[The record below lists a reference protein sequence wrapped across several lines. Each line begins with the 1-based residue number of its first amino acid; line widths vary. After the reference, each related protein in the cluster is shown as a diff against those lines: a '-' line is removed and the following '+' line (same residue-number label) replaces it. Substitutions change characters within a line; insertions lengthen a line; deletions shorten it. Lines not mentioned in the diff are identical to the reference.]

1 MEPEDLPWPG
11 ELEEEE
17 EEEDEDG
24 EVLKNEL
31 GAATEGAEE
40 ARTSEETTGMEEFN
54 EAEPEVDLDFNCES
68 QPLESTDEEEDEM
81 AKAWL
86 EAQPVQATRLVP
98 PPPPPRHLYPALLKH
113 QDQAKGA
120 ESWHCLPQER
130 DSSKTVDTY
139 QTGTSRREGTEEIQ
153 FSLEEGELAQSQ
165 LPVKEL
171 FCSPLQMIQ
180 DNFAAPDLPLL
191 TYLTQD
197 KELEPDSLFQQNE
210 LEFTP
215 LRGISDKS
223 EDTEWLSRPSE
234 VSEALIQATSE
245 TSSDLFNSCLSISQ
259 HPLTGSITFGSQRSL
274 FLSEQENNGGIA
286 PPNARDELKSPND
299 SDHYDALYSYMS
311 WQTEKDTQQPE
322 DNLAEK
328 DLVSTSALSDVSD
341 ESIAAKRKDSFDASC
356 SRVQYWGLE
365 ALQHTETCLASEDQA
380 SFPFEITPPPNKM
393 SYSFLRSMLERR
405 KASLTSVHH
414 LENVCLR
421 ASAKDEMSQKNDVL
435 EGYERNEDMQKELSQ
450 FFKQKESRNSL
461 AFSQVHVKSPE
472 IKYTGMVTIRDSHEQ
487 VSEANILSRRLH
499 TSELEG
505 SSGPL
510 RTVKSNLGDTSEQRY
525 FQEERN
531 QNAASTFGEKNVG
544 ATENVAFEAVIASI
558 EPSKQESPI
567 NEIQTDNRKP
577 LADDSQERESPKPD
591 LSQLNCNDENSFID
605 KLKRPKFQSTPG
617 VFESAASKLFLH
629 KEDDASSLYGHP
641 NLSPPNALQ
650 DMLSKPISVI
660 PELKLSTLNENA
672 YSQAVGLEQT
682 QSALFQCALNNLNL
696 TEKVGPSKIIFAM
709 KLSTSDSWVL
719 QDLKLQTFEEVAD
732 SSDFNLESLQGKAES
747 AVFTLCGDAEYSS
760 LYGNPGVYNERIAEL
775 QREVDRSNL
784 AISEPFPSQEP
795 SSESECHSSN
805 LRMLRVSPDTL
816 PTTLTRS
823 TGDISKG
830 SKATHSKLKSDIT
843 DTRGDSDIGTHL
855 SLPLEDFTRFAQ
867 VVPEGS
873 LSEEALKGSVHLGL
887 ATQST
892 GVSPVSSSSYSQRE
906 NPSLSYQ
913 EGLPDGYE
921 FGQELTV
928 SAFPGQADQKNGFS
942 VVTPT
947 LYSQR
952 EKPGI
957 FYQQA
962 RTGGYLPEETPEAPA
977 APRLGDQKSS
987 FPTVTSSYLQSDKPG
1002 VFYEQAL
1009 TSSHLPEDIIISSA
1023 APRLGDQKSSFPTV
1037 TSSYLQSVKPG
1048 VSYEQA
1054 LTRGHLPE
1062 ETVKSPAAPRLGD
1075 QKSSFPTV
1083 TSYLQSDKPGVSY
1096 EQALTSSHLPEDI
1109 RSSAVPRLGDQ
1120 KSSFPTVTSSYLQSD
1135 KPGVSY
1141 EQALTR
1147 GHLPEE
1153 TIKSS
1158 AAPRLGDQKSS
1169 FPTVTSYLQSD
1180 KPGVFYEQALT
1191 SSHLPEDIRSS
1202 AAPRLG
1208 DQKSSFPT
1216 VTSSYLQSD
1225 KPGVSY
1231 EQALTRGHLPEETL
1245 KSSAAPRLG
1254 DQKSSFPTVTS
1265 SYLQSDKP
1273 GVSYEQSLTS
1283 SRLPEDTVK
1292 SSAAPRLGDQKSSFP
1307 TVTSYLKSD
1316 KPGVNEQSLTSSHL
1330 PEKTI
1335 KSSAAPRL
1343 GDQKSSFPTV
1353 TSYLQSDKPGV
1364 SYEQSLTRGHL
1375 PEDTVKSSAAPR
1387 LGDQKSSFP
1396 TVISYL
1402 QSDKPSVYYEQ
1413 ALTSRHLPEE
1423 TIKSSAAPRLGD
1435 QKSSFPTVTSS
1446 YLQSVKPSVSYEQAL
1461 TRGHLPEETI
1471 KSPAA
1476 PRLGDQKSS
1485 FPTVTSYLQSDKPGV
1500 SYEQALTRGH
1510 LPEETVKSSA
1520 APRLGDQKSSFPTV
1534 TSSYLQSDKPGVS
1547 YEQAL
1552 TRGHLPEETV
1562 KSSAAPRLGDQK
1574 SSFPTVTSS
1583 YLQSDK
1589 PGVFYEQAL
1598 TSSHLPEDTVKS
1610 SAAPRLGDQKSS
1622 FPTVTSSYLQSDKP
1636 GVFYEQ
1642 SLTSSHLPEETIKS
1656 SAAPRLGDQKSSFP
1670 TITSYLQSD
1679 KPGVSYEQSLTS
1691 SRLPEDTIKSS
1702 AAPRLGD
1709 QKSSFPTVT
1718 SYLQSDK
1725 PSVSYEQA
1733 LTRGHLPEETIKSP
1747 AAPRLG
1753 DQKSSFPTVT
1763 SYLKSD
1769 KPGVSDE
1776 QALTSSHLPEDI
1788 IKSSS
1793 ALRQTDQK
1801 FDVPA
1806 SASTGTY
1813 TDFYQQELPQNHLS
1827 EESTQGLALPVS
1839 PVQNIGITA
1848 LPSTSHPQGEKP
1860 HTFYHQAL
1868 PESYLSHQ
1876 AFKTSKSPDE
1886 LSGMSALTSASYS
1899 YKERP
1904 SISHMQKFPDSHLTE
1919 ETHKVLGTTGSVDLK
1934 TVTQTVSSTSGSSKE
1949 TPSILYQQ
1957 ALPGGLLPGESLK
1970 VSAAPRPPDQ
1980 STGAST
1986 VSPSSYPS
1994 TEESIIFYQPGL
2006 PGNPLS
2012 TESFKVA
2019 GISAPTEQRTG
2030 TPAGPSGPYPVGE
2043 KPIIFYQQAL
2053 PEEILQASAVPG
2065 SSAQNTTTSAIS
2077 SSSYPSGQ
2085 EPLIFYQPGL
2095 LDSPLTAEKLKVAA
2109 VSGSAKQKTGISTR
2123 PSSSLA
2129 VGVREKS
2136 IIFYQ
2141 QALSDGHLP
2150 TEASAGPAD
2159 LKSGEPSV
2167 HSTSYSFREKPIIIY
2182 RQSASQLTKEGH
2194 KASVASGP
2202 TDEKSGPPVIIS
2214 FPYSN
2219 PEYEKVLNASS
2230 HQELPYTHLTENTK
2244 KGSVVSGPNDQ
2255 KTGILTPPSTS
2266 HLSREK
2272 PTISYQQEVPDLSE
2286 KALKVL
2292 GGVGPTAQK
2301 TETPSVP
2308 LLRERPSVSYQQ
2320 DLPDLTEEAL
2330 QILGVPGVVPSVSYS
2345 HDEMPLISYQQEL
2358 ADLTEISLKAAGS
2371 GSTDQ
2376 MTGSQV
2382 VFHSSRE
2389 KLSGFH
2395 QQELPNTGR
2404 AAVGAFVH
2412 PGPAVQKAEKPT
2424 EPLSY
2429 YPQTEANALSPQEF
2443 LASHLTEEAGKASA
2457 GSVHSAQTP
2466 GAPTGPSSSYVHREK
2481 FIDFYPKAS
2490 LDHNL
2495 TENSLKA
2502 STVLELSDQNRRP
2515 SISFGSYSHKDI
2527 SVADPQ
2533 DQNTVSPT
2541 VTHRF
2546 YIHREKPAVSTVNR
2560 PDDQK
2565 TPVPTAVHDSYA
2577 EKVKPVNIVQK
2588 QLSDRDQSGDIPK
2601 ISTVSEPTVV
2611 STASPAPLSGYY
2623 SHREE
2628 SDTFYPQEL
2637 SDRHLTEDSLKVS
2650 SGLSQADQI
2659 SGSSTVSFGTYSHS
2673 ENHQVV
2679 SEHAQKLIDHL
2690 NSPESCLSTNSIP
2703 LNSQIDDGVTMCK
2716 PESSGFGDVGYEE
2729 IRDIDPGSKTLK
2741 EIRTLLMEA
2750 ENIALKRCN
2759 FPAPLVPFRDVND
2772 VSFIQSK
2779 KVVCFKEPPTTDVRA
2794 QRGLFTEEVP
2804 HVEYEQKDIGT
2815 QTNLM
2820 CQRGVENWEFISS
2833 TTIRSP
2839 LQEAESTAR
2848 VSFDETFRPYD
2859 AARSVMRSE
2868 TEGYRTGIGNKIIIP
2883 MMTIIKSDSSS
2894 DVSDGCYS
2902 WDSNLPETL
2911 ESVSDVFLNFIPYTS
2926 TKTSIPDSREEEGLS
2941 ESEDYCGSVD
2951 SLGAHVKYL
2960 LQCESS
2966 LNQAKQILKNAEE
2979 EESRVRAQARA
2990 WNLKLNLERDYGYS
3004 ISELNEDDR
3013 RKVEEIKAKL
3023 FGHGRA
3029 THLSEG
3035 LQSPRGIGCVPEA
3048 VCSHIVIESRG
3059 KECFRTL
3066 TAEQPRPDSRRC
3078 VFRSVE
3084 PADLIR
3090 GQRSPSSW
3098 RGRHINLS
3106 RSIDQSNSHF
3116 QVWNSFQLQN
3126 HSPFQKLAPSDIKI
3140 SKGLGMSFHANMD
3153 SQPSG
3158 LVEPTCVPAKEMD
3171 FPSSSQMLPPDPK
3184 KQFTTSITF
3193 SSHVHSKC
3201 ISSPSVFKV
3210 DVTAGSQSI
3219 GPSASGVFKPHI
3231 PEEYISPRTLKQKT
3245 FFPSSLKRHSHSP
3258 VTVGSRQGQN
3268 LPLGF
3273 EHFHQKEELLEKSD
3287 FKVSRSESC
3296 VSTNYSSFRGVQF
3309 SGKDTVI
3316 NQDKLSP
3323 TLEVKEKKVT
3333 ITPDLPSCIFLEQ
3346 RELFEQS
3353 KAPHH
3358 EIREDLS
3365 FFPKCQDYI
3374 VADLPS
3380 DFLDEQ
3386 QCDAPDVDGHMRA
3399 QQYPLSQGQDCS
3411 VEKIEHVPQSYFSN
3425 MVNIEAK
3432 VSNISQS
3439 APDHCTDPCSP
3450 SNRKALSCVRITLCP
3465 KTSSKL
3471 DSGTLDE
3478 RFHSLDPASKT
3489 RTNSE
3494 CNADLRIISSR
3505 SLEPTSKLLTC
3516 KPVAQD
3522 QESLDFLGPK
3532 SPLDLQVTQSSLPD
3546 SKTIFQDLKA
3556 KTSQTSQIVTSRQ
3569 TQVNISD
3576 LEEYSKPEGTPVSAD
3591 GLQEQSKAPFLT
3603 SSGKLSSDAV
3613 TQITTESPGKTTF
3626 SSEIFINADD
3636 LGQEVLGPV
3645 VQKLSKFAS
3654 SSSVQ
3659 QITAS
3664 HDKDVQPQV
3673 LPYKPSG
3680 TSRMYY
3686 VQQLETAPSYLDSK
3700 SDTTVESSH
3709 SGSNDAVA
3717 PDFPPQV
3724 LGTRDD
3730 DLSGT
3735 VNIRHTEG
3743 IYSKRTA
3750 AKGKTPSQKEA
3761 PVQVPVTGDETVSDR
3776 KQKEIISRGV
3786 VIKMARPE
3794 ERTSLQ
3800 KDPAGSS
3807 SSTVQVR
3814 KTKNLPDTKSTKQK
3828 EEIHVKRTIPQELCP
3843 EDRSLEIDIS
3853 DSECHS
3859 AFENTTHSVFRSA
3872 KFYFHHPVHLPHE
3885 QDLCHESSGRSV
3897 FMQHSWKDFF
3907 HHHSEHSCLPPS
3919 DPCVDKTKMD
3929 YTRIKSL
3936 SINLNLGD
3944 NEKMH
3949 TVKHQAKD
3957 PKGKRQTDDQKKD
3970 QKVTPELTTQCTANL
3985 NELWNKYQERQK
3997 QQKPPGVCEK
4007 KELSLVER
4015 LDRLAKM
4022 LQNPITHSLHAS
4034 ESTQDESRG
4043 DQGVRGWTGKR
4054 QQKSK
4059 QQRKWCKSEEWDQN
4073 AGEHRKSRVLSPY
4086 PTGKSSQIKIERIK
4100 LDKYILRKQPDFNYV
4115 SNTSSDSRPSEDSEF
4130 LTDSPN
4136 IFSSTTSPVDSDV
4149 LTQTDRD
4156 VTLNERSSS
4165 ISTIDTAR
4173 LIQAFG
4179 HERLY
4184 LSPRRIKLYNSVTD
4198 QQRRNL
4204 QAQCKNSRMAVN
4216 TGCPQMTSENP
4227 RRKHI
4232 QVTNHMISSDSVSTA
4247 GSFLSLDSTLS
4258 NEENVHVLDKGVQAG
4273 VSWFVPVENV
4283 KSGSK
4288 KENLHKIYSPG
4299 ISWFEPVTKTKPWRE
4314 PLREQNWQ
4322 EPCLMSHGVQG
4333 GPDGGGGPVS
4343 LRPFVRVTLQEAL
4356 QLHRPDFI
4364 SHSRERMKRLKF
4376 LVQERKLQN
4385 LLQSERE
4392 SLFNTVQ
4399 PLPRRVHLAIQK
4411 TKPIG
4416 KNEMIQ
4422 RTKRIYEQLPEVK
4435 KKREEEKRKSD
4446 YKSYRLRAQLY
4457 KMRITNQLLGRKV
4470 PWD

>member
-1 MEPEDLPWPG
+1 MEPEDLPWLG

-17 EEEDEDG
+17 EEEDG
-24 EVLKNEL
+24 EVLENEL

-40 ARTSEETTGMEEFN
+40 ARTSEETTGMEEFD
-54 EAEPEVDLDFNCES
+54 EGEPEVDLDFNCES

-86 EAQPVQATRLVP
+86 EAQPVQATRLLL
-98 PPPPPRHLYPALLKH
+98 PPPPPRHLYRDKT
-113 QDQAKGA
+113 KGA

-165 LPVKEL
+165 HPVKEL

-191 TYLTQD
+191 TCLTQD

-259 HPLTGSITFGSQRSL
+259 HPLTGSTTFGSQRSL
-274 FLSEQENNGGIA
+274 FLSEQENNGGIV
-286 PPNARDELKSPND
+286 PPNARDELKSLND

-322 DNLAEK
+322 GNLAEK
-328 DLVSTSALSDVSD
+328 DLVSISALSDVSD

-356 SRVQYWGLE
+356 SCVQYWGLE
-365 ALQHTETCLASEDQA
+365 ALQHTETCLVSEDHA

-393 SYSFLRSMLERR
+393 SYSFLRSVLERR

-435 EGYERNEDMQKELSQ
+435 EGYERNGDMQKELSQ

-461 AFSQVHVKSPE
+461 PFSQVHVKSPE

-510 RTVKSNLGDTSEQRY
+510 QTVKSNLDDTSEQRY

-531 QNAASTFGEKNVG
+531 ENAASTFGEKNVG

-567 NEIQTDNRKP
+567 NEIQTDNNKP

-617 VFESAASKLFLH
+617 VFESAASKLFLD
-629 KEDDASSLYGHP
+629 KEDDTSSLYGHP

-660 PELKLSTLNENA
+660 PELKLSTLNEKA

-682 QSALFQCALNNLNL
+682 QSALFQCSLNNLNL

-784 AISEPFPSQEP
+784 AISEPFPSTLPSFVSQEP

-816 PTTLTRS
+816 PATLTRS

-830 SKATHSKLKSDIT
+830 SKASITHSKLKSDIT
-843 DTRGDSDIGTHL
+843 DTLGDSDIGTHF
-855 SLPLEDFTRFAQ
+855 SLPLEDFNGFAQ

-887 ATQST
+887 ATPNT

-962 RTGGYLPEETPEAPA
+962 RTGGYLPEETTEAPA

-987 FPTVTSSYLQSDKPG
+987 FS
-1002 VFYEQAL
+1002 
-1009 TSSHLPEDIIISSA
+1009 
-1023 APRLGDQKSSFPTV
+1023 
-1037 TSSYLQSVKPG
+1037 
-1048 VSYEQA
+1048 
-1054 LTRGHLPE
+1054 
-1062 ETVKSPAAPRLGD
+1062 
-1075 QKSSFPTV
+1075 TV
-1083 TSYLQSDKPGVSY
+1083 TSYLQSNKPGVSY
-1096 EQALTSSHLPEDI
+1096 DQTFTSSH
-1109 RSSAVPRLGDQ
+1109 
-1120 KSSFPTVTSSYLQSD
+1120 
-1135 KPGVSY
+1135 
-1141 EQALTR
+1141 
-1147 GHLPEE
+1147 
-1153 TIKSS
+1153 
-1158 AAPRLGDQKSS
+1158 
-1169 FPTVTSYLQSD
+1169 
-1180 KPGVFYEQALT
+1180 
-1191 SSHLPEDIRSS
+1191 
-1202 AAPRLG
+1202 
-1208 DQKSSFPT
+1208 
-1216 VTSSYLQSD
+1216 
-1225 KPGVSY
+1225 
-1231 EQALTRGHLPEETL
+1231 
-1245 KSSAAPRLG
+1245 
-1254 DQKSSFPTVTS
+1254 
-1265 SYLQSDKP
+1265 
-1273 GVSYEQSLTS
+1273 
-1283 SRLPEDTVK
+1283 LPEDTVK

-1307 TVTSYLKSD
+1307 TITSSYLQSD
-1316 KPGVNEQSLTSSHL
+1316 KPGVSYEQTLTSSHL
-1330 PEKTI
+1330 PEDIRSSSAPRLGDQKSSFSTVTSSYLQSDKPGVSYEQTLTSSHLPEDTV

-1364 SYEQSLTRGHL
+1364 SYEQT
-1375 PEDTVKSSAAPR
+1375 
-1387 LGDQKSSFP
+1387 
-1396 TVISYL
+1396 
-1402 QSDKPSVYYEQ
+1402 
-1413 ALTSRHLPEE
+1413 
-1423 TIKSSAAPRLGD
+1423 
-1435 QKSSFPTVTSS
+1435 
-1446 YLQSVKPSVSYEQAL
+1446 
-1461 TRGHLPEETI
+1461 
-1471 KSPAA
+1471 
-1476 PRLGDQKSS
+1476 
-1485 FPTVTSYLQSDKPGV
+1485 
-1500 SYEQALTRGH
+1500 
-1510 LPEETVKSSA
+1510 
-1520 APRLGDQKSSFPTV
+1520 
-1534 TSSYLQSDKPGVS
+1534 
-1547 YEQAL
+1547 
-1552 TRGHLPEETV
+1552 
-1562 KSSAAPRLGDQK
+1562 
-1574 SSFPTVTSS
+1574 
-1583 YLQSDK
+1583 
-1589 PGVFYEQAL
+1589 
-1598 TSSHLPEDTVKS
+1598 
-1610 SAAPRLGDQKSS
+1610 
-1622 FPTVTSSYLQSDKP
+1622 
-1636 GVFYEQ
+1636 
-1642 SLTSSHLPEETIKS
+1642 
-1656 SAAPRLGDQKSSFP
+1656 
-1670 TITSYLQSD
+1670 
-1679 KPGVSYEQSLTS
+1679 
-1691 SRLPEDTIKSS
+1691 
-1702 AAPRLGD
+1702 
-1709 QKSSFPTVT
+1709 
-1718 SYLQSDK
+1718 
-1725 PSVSYEQA
+1725 
-1733 LTRGHLPEETIKSP
+1733 
-1747 AAPRLG
+1747 
-1753 DQKSSFPTVT
+1753 
-1763 SYLKSD
+1763 
-1769 KPGVSDE
+1769 
-1776 QALTSSHLPEDI
+1776 LTSSHLPEDI

-1793 ALRQTDQK
+1793 APRQTDQK
-1801 FDVPA
+1801 YDVPA

-1813 TDFYQQELPQNHLS
+1813 TDFYQQELPENHLS
-1827 EESTQGLALPVS
+1827 EESTQGLSLPVS

-1848 LPSTSHPQGEKP
+1848 LPSTSHSQGEKP

-1904 SISHMQKFPDSHLTE
+1904 SISHQQKFPDSHLTE
-1919 ETHKVLGTTGSVDLK
+1919 ETQKVSGTTGSVDLK

-1986 VSPSSYPS
+1986 VSPSSYPP

-2012 TESFKVA
+2012 TESFKVP

-2030 TPAGPSGPYPVGE
+2030 TPAGPFGSYPVGE

-2053 PEEILQASAVPG
+2053 PEEILQASAAPG

-2077 SSSYPSGQ
+2077 SSSYPTGQ

-2095 LDSPLTAEKLKVAA
+2095 LDSPVTAEKLKVEAF
-2109 VSGSAKQKTGISTR
+2109 SGSAKQKTDISAR

-2150 TEASAGPAD
+2150 TEVSAGPAD
-2159 LKSGEPSV
+2159 QKSGEPSV
-2167 HSTSYSFREKPIIIY
+2167 YSTSYSFREKPIIIY
-2182 RQSASQLTKEGH
+2182 RQSASQLTEEGH

-2202 TDEKSGPPVIIS
+2202 TDEKSGPPVITS

-2219 PEYEKVLNASS
+2219 PEYEKVQNASY
-2230 HQELPYTHLTENTK
+2230 HQELPYSHLTENTK
-2244 KGSVVSGPNDQ
+2244 KGSVVPGTTDH

-2292 GGVGPTAQK
+2292 GGVRPTAQK
-2301 TETPSVP
+2301 TETPIVSSVP

-2345 HDEMPLISYQQEL
+2345 HDETPLISYKQEL

-2376 MTGSQV
+2376 KMGSQV
-2382 VFHSSRE
+2382 VSHSSRE

-2395 QQELPNTGR
+2395 QQKLPNTGR
-2404 AAVGAFVH
+2404 AAVDAFVH

-2429 YPQTEANALSPQEF
+2429 YPQTEASALSPQEL

-2466 GAPTGPSSSYVHREK
+2466 GTPTGSSSSYVHREK

-2490 LDHNL
+2490 SDHNP

-2502 STVLELSDQNRRP
+2502 STILELSDQNRRS

-2588 QLSDRDQSGDIPK
+2588 QLPDRDQSGDIPK

-2637 SDRHLTEDSLKVS
+2637 LDRHLTEDSLKVS
-2650 SGLSQADQI
+2650 SGLGQADQI

-2679 SEHAQKLIDHL
+2679 SEHVQKLIDHL
-2690 NSPESCLSTNSIP
+2690 NSPESCLNTNSIP

-2794 QRGLFTEEVP
+2794 QRGLFTEEAP

-2839 LQEAESTAR
+2839 LQEAEGTAR

-2868 TEGYRTGIGNKIIIP
+2868 PEGYRTGIGNKIIIP

-2979 EESRVRAQARA
+2979 EECRVRAQARA

-3048 VCSHIVIESRG
+3048 VCSHIVIESHG

-3090 GQRSPSSW
+3090 GQRSPPSW

-3116 QVWNSFQLQN
+3116 KVWNSFQLQN

-3231 PEEYISPRTLKQKT
+3231 PEEHISPRTLKQKT

-3296 VSTNYSSFRGVQF
+3296 VNTNYSSFRGVQF
-3309 SGKDTVI
+3309 SGKDTII

-3323 TLEVKEKKVT
+3323 TLEVKEKNVT

-3353 KAPHH
+3353 KAPHVDH

-3374 VADLPS
+3374 VADLPP

-3386 QCDAPDVDGHMRA
+3386 QCDAPDVDGHMRT

-3411 VEKIEHVPQSYFSN
+3411 VEKIEHIPQSYFPN

-3432 VSNISQS
+3432 ISNISQS

-3591 GLQEQSKAPFLT
+3591 GLQEQNKAPFLT

-3636 LGQEVLGPV
+3636 HGQEVLGPV

-3673 LPYKPSG
+3673 LPYKPSD

-3686 VQQLETAPSYLDSK
+3686 VQQLETVPSYLDSK

-3761 PVQVPVTGDETVSDR
+3761 PVQVSVTGDETVSDR
-3776 KQKEIISRGV
+3776 KQKELISRGV

-3800 KDPAGSS
+3800 KDPAGCS

-3828 EEIHVKRTIPQELCP
+3828 EEIHVKRTISQERCL

-3872 KFYFHHPVHLPHE
+3872 KFYFHHPVHLPYE

-3949 TVKHQAKD
+3949 TVKPQAKD

-3970 QKVTPELTTQCTANL
+3970 QKVIPELTTQCTTNL

-4022 LQNPITHSLHAS
+4022 LQNPITHSLHTS
-4034 ESTQDESRG
+4034 ESTQDESRR

-4059 QQRKWCKSEEWDQN
+4059 QQRKWCKSEEWGQN
-4073 AGEHRKSRVLSPY
+4073 AGEPRKSRVLSPY

-4232 QVTNHMISSDSVSTA
+4232 QVPNPMISSDSVSTA

-4258 NEENVHVLDKGVQAG
+4258 NEENVHMLNKGVQAGKLEIVTGAKKHTRDVGVTFPSPASGEARLEEDSGVTSWPIEKAKEKKFLTHYLRARNLGKKQPSPHEG

-4333 GPDGGGGPVS
+4333 GSGGGGGSVS

-4356 QLHRPDFI
+4356 QFHRPDFI
-4364 SHSRERMKRLKF
+4364 SRSRERMKRLKL